1 MSLQMTSVIKTSN
14 EFKKQKIY
22 IEAQGLLANAYH
34 NVDTLEGANM
44 RDNFTIGVIKQQL
57 KDAMQK
63 FEESRGE
70 KCAKK

>member
-1 MSLQMTSVIKTSN
+1 MEMINALN
-14 EFKKQKIY
+14 EYTKNKPY

-44 RDNFTIGVIKQQL
+44 RDGFIIGVIKQQI

-63 FEESRGE
+63 FAEARGE
-70 KCAKK
+70 KCAQK